1 MNRLTELYLLAGK
14 PVLAPDAE
22 VEMSFSDIDSADA
35 GRDESGYMHRSVVR
49 RKVGVWNFSYSHLT
63 KDEYGYMLSVLPQT
77 GSFPFT
83 YPDPV
88 TGESSV
94 TEAYLS
100 NYSVLWQ
107 DQKTGLYKNLKFSV
121 IEC

>member
-49 RKVGVWNFSYSHLT
+49 RKVGVWNFTYSHLT
-63 KDEYGYMLSVLPQT
+63 TQEYGYMLSVLPQA
-77 GSFPFT
+77 GSFAFT

-88 TGESSV
+88 TGESRV